1 MQNEN
6 DILPSITQAVDVIKQ
21 AILHS
26 QCEASKDVN
35 RVQLSLYYG
44 IGRYIS
50 HNSRKQKW
58 GTGAIDRISELL
70 SREMPGLR
78 GFSATNLKLMRIFYE
93 EWQGLDAT
101 PTDKTKYHSSLVS
114 NEIPVEIR
122 HSQVT
127 KFDENTFSAFLEIS
141 FTHHRF
147 ILQMAKTEEERMY
160 YIRLAQEE
168 KLSVESLKKAIKAD
182 EYHHRGTMP
191 SNFRKTISSAE
202 QALRTI
208 LMFKDAYQL
217 DFINTEELGV
227 RDIED
232 IDERV
237 VEQEIIHNIKRFMMT
252 FGKDFAFVGNQYNL
266 KAFGK
271 EHFPDLIF
279 FNRELNAL
287 VVIELKKGE
296 FKSAYLGQLTT
307 YLRLVNDQMRKPH
320 ENPPIGIVLCTKADS
335 DYVEYVIQDF
345 DKSMGVATYYSLNDM
360 PDSFRKA
367 LPNIEE
373 MRKLL

>member
-1 MQNEN
+1 MTNINTYNQT
-6 DILPSITQAVDVIKQ
+6 ITEAVEVIKR
-21 AILHS
+21 AILQS

-44 IGRYIS
+44 VGRYIS
-50 HNSRKQKW
+50 QNSRQQKW
-58 GTGAIDRISELL
+58 GTGAIDKISDLL
-70 SREMPGLR
+70 SKSMPGLR

-93 EWQGLDAT
+93 EWRVLDT
-101 PTDKTKYHSSLVS
+101 ENEETEQSSHAS
-114 NEIPVEIR
+114 NVNELTIR
-122 HSQVT
+122 HMQVT
-127 KFDENTFSAFLEIS
+127 NFDENMFNAFLGIS
-141 FTHHRF
+141 FSHHRY
-147 ILQMAKTEEERMY
+147 ILQMTKSEEERHY
-160 YIRLAQEE
+160 YIRLAYDE
-168 KLSVESLKKAIKAD
+168 KLSVESLKKAIKTD
-182 EYHHRGTMP
+182 EYHHRGTIP
-191 SNFRKTISSAE
+191 SNFCKTMSSAE
-202 QALRTI
+202 QAFKTI
-208 LMFKDAYQL
+208 MMFKDAYQL

-237 VEQEIIHNIKRFMMT
+237 VEQEIVHNIKHFMMT
-252 FGKDFAFVGNQYNL
+252 FGKDFAFVGNQQNL
-266 KAFGK
+266 KVFGK

-335 DYVEYVIQDF
+335 DYVQYVIQDF
-345 DKSMGVATYYSLNDM
+345 ANPMGVATYHSLNEM
-360 PDSFRKA
+360 PEQFRNA
-367 LPNIEE
+367 LPDIGE

>member
-1 MQNEN
+1 MQSNKE
-6 DILPSITQAVDVIKQ
+6 ISPTITQAVEVIKQ
-21 AILHS
+21 AILQS

-35 RVQLSLYYG
+35 KVQLSLYYG

-50 HNSRKQKW
+50 QNSRNQKW
-58 GTGAIDRISELL
+58 GAGAIDKISDML
-70 SREMPGLR
+70 SKEMPGLR
-78 GFSATNLKLMRIFYE
+78 GFSATNIKLMRIFYE
-93 EWQGLDAT
+93 EWRILDV
-101 PTDKTKYHSSLVS
+101 PQNESSLAS
-114 NEIPVEIR
+114 NEMAVEIR
-122 HSQVT
+122 HSQIT
-127 KFDENTFSAFLEIS
+127 KFDEATFAAFVGIS

-147 ILQMAKTEEERMY
+147 ILQMVKDEEERMY
-160 YIRLAQEE
+160 YICLADAE

-191 SNFRKTISSAE
+191 SNFRKTMTSAE
-202 QALRTI
+202 QAFRTI
-208 LMFKDAYQL
+208 MMFKDAYQL

-237 VEQEIIHNIKRFMMT
+237 VEQKIIHNIKRFMMT

-287 VVIELKKGE
+287 VVVELKRGE

-320 ENPPIGIVLCTKADS
+320 ENPPIGIVLCTKADT

-345 DKSMGVATYYSLNDM
+345 DKSMGVATYHSLNDM
-360 PDSFRKA
+360 PDQFRKA